1 MLARITWATCAA
13 LLILAA
19 DARAQPYPARP
30 ITMVVPFPA
39 GGPTDTIAR
48 VVAERMR
55 VSLGQ
60 PLIIEN
66 VTGADG
72 EHRCR
77 ARSPCYPGR
86 LHAELRDM
94 EHARRQRCRS
104 RAILRCG
111 QRLHAR
117 RARQR

>member
-1 MLARITWATCAA
+1 MLARTTWATCAA

-55 VSLGQ
+55 AHL
-60 PLIIEN
+60 
-66 VTGADG
+66 AG
-72 EHRCR
+72 EDD
-77 ARSPCYPGR
+77 PV
-86 LHAELRDM
+86 
-94 EHARRQRCRS
+94 
-104 RAILRCG
+104 
-111 QRLHAR
+111 
-117 RARQR
+117 